1 MLQYLKKIKGVSFM
15 KTIKLPVV
23 VTRGIFILPS
33 TSKTI
38 EFGRVKSKN
47 ALDASADLYNN
58 QIVVVSQESPLEEEP
73 NLEHLF
79 YLGTV
84 ADLSVK
90 KVWKDGTISVELNYN
105 QKIKID
111 EFVEEDNII
120 YAIGSVFEDK
130 LPKTDAQKTKIKEA
144 LEELQEKHSFNTS
157 ELLLVFNENDF
168 NKLNSLIYQIIDK
181 MPLVSLNTKLL
192 LIQSTSI
199 LEKLEL
205 LKELIIN
212 RPKSTIKLNNNL
224 NNNSTVDSEINKKLK
239 DKMDKQ
245 QKEYY
250 LREKM
255 RIIKEELDDENS
267 DASQL
272 DKYKKRLEEEPFP
285 ESVKEKILSSIKRIE
300 TMQPGS
306 AEVNVER
313 NYVDWM
319 MSIPWWEQS
328 EDIDDLKYAQ
338 EILEKHH
345 FGLKKVKERIIEYLA
360 VKQKTKSLKGPII
373 TFVGPPGV
381 GKTSLARSI
390 AEALGKKFVKVSL
403 GGVKD
408 ESEIRGHRKT
418 YVGSMP
424 GRIIQALKRAKV
436 KNPLF
441 LLDEID
447 KMASDNRGDP
457 ASAMLEVLDP
467 EQNKEFSDHYIEEP
481 YDLSTVMFI
490 ATANYI
496 ENIPEALY
504 DRMEIINLSSY
515 TEIEKMHIAKDYLTK
530 KILEEDQLTEDEL
543 RFTDE
548 AYDEI
553 IKYYTRE
560 AGVRQLERHLATIAR
575 KFIVK
580 LLNGEI
586 TNLVVTRE
594 VVVQYLGKHIF
605 EHTSKEE
612 ESQVGVVTG
621 LAYTQFGGDILPIE
635 VSTYNGK
642 GNLTL
647 TGKLGE
653 VMKESA
659 TIALTYVK
667 ANHEKFGISKDKF
680 DDIDIHIHVP
690 EGAVPKDGPSAGIT
704 LTTALI
710 SALSKQP
717 VSKDF
722 GMTGEI
728 TLRGNV
734 LPIGG
739 LREKS
744 ISAARSGLKHILIPS
759 KNVKDIE
766 DVPQEVQD
774 VLKITP
780 VSKYEDVYEIIFKN
794 NNQ

>member
-1 MLQYLKKIKGVSFM
+1 M

-38 EFGRVKSKN
+38 EFGRIKSKN
-47 ALDASADLYNN
+47 ALNASADLYNN

-157 ELLLVFNENDF
+157 ELLLAFNENDF

-199 LEKLEL
+199 LEKLDL

-212 RPKSTIKLNNNL
+212 RPKSTVKLNNNL

-794 NNQ
+794 NNQQQTI

>member
-1 MLQYLKKIKGVSFM
+1 M

-157 ELLLVFNENDF
+157 ELLLAFNENDF

-199 LEKLEL
+199 LEKLDL

-212 RPKSTIKLNNNL
+212 RPKSTVKLNNNL

-794 NNQ
+794 NNQQTI

>member
-1 MLQYLKKIKGVSFM
+1 M

-47 ALDASADLYNN
+47 ALNASADLYNN

-130 LPKTDAQKTKIKEA
+130 LPKTDAQKTKIKEV

-157 ELLLVFNENDF
+157 ELLLAFNENDF

-199 LEKLEL
+199 LEKLDL

-212 RPKSTIKLNNNL
+212 RPKSTVKLNNNL

-794 NNQ
+794 NNQQTI

>member
-1 MLQYLKKIKGVSFM
+1 MKINK
-15 KTIKLPVV
+15 IPVV
-23 VTRGIFILPS
+23 VTRGIVLFPTNL
-33 TSKTI
+33 KVV
-38 EFGRVKSKN
+38 EFGREKSKLSIKK
-47 ALDASADLYNN
+47 AEQDFDSKVIVISQKVPLDENPSTDK
-58 QIVVVSQESPLEEEP
+58 
-73 NLEHLF
+73 LF
-79 YLGTV
+79 EIGCL
-84 ADLSVK
+84 AKASVK
-90 KVWKDGTISVELNYN
+90 KVWKDGTLSTELEFISKV
-105 QKIKID
+105 QID
-111 EFVEEDNII
+111 NFIEEDGIL
-120 YAIGSVFEDK
+120 YAEATVLEDQV
-130 LPKTDAQKTKIKEA
+130 PTTD
-144 LEELQEKHSFNTS
+144 QEKNKIRELILDLGKVTSRSTS
-157 ELLLVFNENDF
+157 ELDQAIKKDDWSNVNE
-168 NKLNSLIYQIIDK
+168 LIYNLADK
-181 MPLVSLNTKLL
+181 ASFIPLPMKIKLL
-192 LIQSTSI
+192 QSIS
-199 LEKLEL
+199 LEEKINL
-205 LKELIIN
+205 LKDLLKDRSKAQSQTGDALSVE
-212 RPKSTIKLNNNL
+212 T
-224 NNNSTVDSEINKKLK
+224 EINKKLK

-255 RIIKEELDDENS
+255 RIIKEELDDEDS
-267 DASQL
+267 DKSQL
-272 DKYKKRLEEEPFP
+272 DKYKKRLETEPFP
-285 ESVKEKILSSIKRIE
+285 ENVKEKILSSIRRIE

-328 EDIDDLKYAQ
+328 EDIADLKYAQ
-338 EILEKHH
+338 EVLNKHH

-360 VKQKTKSLKGPII
+360 VKQKTKTLKGPII
-373 TFVGPPGV
+373 TLVGPPGV
-381 GKTSLARSI
+381 GKTSLAKSI

-424 GRIIQALKRAKV
+424 GRVIQAMKRAKV

-447 KMASDNRGDP
+447 KMASDQRGDP

-490 ATANYI
+490 ATANYP

-515 TEIEKMHIAKDYLTK
+515 TELEKMHIAKDYLTP
-530 KILEEDQLTEDEL
+530 KILEEDQLTEEEL
-543 RFTDE
+543 KFTDE
-548 AYDEI
+548 AYDEM

-560 AGVRQLERHLATIAR
+560 AGVRQLERWISTIAR

-580 LLNGEI
+580 LLNGEV
-586 TNLVVTRE
+586 TNLVVDRK
-594 VVVQYLGKHIF
+594 VVNEYLGKHIF
-605 EHTSKEE
+605 EHTSKQDD
-612 ESQVGVVTG
+612 SQVGVVTG

-635 VSTYNGK
+635 VSIYPGK

-667 ANHEKFGISKDKF
+667 SNYEKFGIDKDAFK
-680 DDIDIHIHVP
+680 DVDIHIHVP

-710 SALSKQP
+710 SALTKKP
-717 VSKDF
+717 VSKEI

-744 ISAARSGLKHILIPS
+744 ISASRSGLKHILIPF
-759 KNVKDIE
+759 KNQKDLD
-766 DVPQEVQD
+766 DVPKEVQD

-780 VSKYEDVYEIIFKN
+780 VSKYEEVFDIVFKK
-794 NNQ
+794 